1 MVLGQEHRAGDRLD
15 RLDDGG
21 DGALDLDA
29 LGEPGAAGDRVA
41 ACAEREDADQ
51 LAGDLVDGILT
62 VRDGAAPDPGVG
74 HRSRPPRGVGSRG
87 D

>member
-1 MVLGQEHRAGDRLD
+1 MVLGQEHWAGDRLD

-41 ACAEREDADQ
+41 ACAERKDADQ
-51 LAGDLVDGILT
+51 FAGDLVHGILT
-62 VRDGAAPDPGVG
+62 VRDGAPPIRESDIVLVLLGGGEPGY
-74 HRSRPPRGVGSRG
+74 
-87 D
+87 